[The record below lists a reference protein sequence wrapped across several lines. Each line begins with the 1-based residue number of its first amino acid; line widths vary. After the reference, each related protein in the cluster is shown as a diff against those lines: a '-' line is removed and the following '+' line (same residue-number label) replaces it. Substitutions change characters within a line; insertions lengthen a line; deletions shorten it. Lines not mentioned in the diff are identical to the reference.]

1 MNNVTKTICAAVFGI
16 TAGISTMATAGST
29 NETVVTTSAEGF
41 RTATVSYADL
51 DLNNADARQ
60 TLNFRISSAAE
71 KVCGSLNRSSAG
83 SLAQASKNRSCYNS
97 AMDEAMRNLSAGQVA
112 VVSS

>member
-1 MNNVTKTICAAVFGI
+1 MKNVTKTICAAVFTI
-16 TAGISTMATAGST
+16 TAGMSGMAMASST

-51 DLNNADARQ
+51 DLNNASARESLQ
-60 TLNFRISSAAE
+60 YRISSAAE
-71 KVCGSLNRSSAG
+71 KVCGSVNRSSAG

-97 AMDEAMRNLSAGQVA
+97 AMDEAMRNLGDGQVA
-112 VVSS
+112 IVSR